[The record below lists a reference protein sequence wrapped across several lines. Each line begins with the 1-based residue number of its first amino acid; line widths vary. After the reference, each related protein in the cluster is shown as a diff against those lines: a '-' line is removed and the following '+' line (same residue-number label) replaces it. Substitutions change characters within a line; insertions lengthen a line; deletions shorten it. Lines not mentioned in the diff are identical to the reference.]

1 MKCNRLSFIRLSGLA
16 SGWQVLRAKREQ
28 LKIRMKRTVLIALA
42 SILWT
47 PALRTYAAFAAGPS
61 AGISAGV
68 VASPL
73 PALSGAAGNARS
85 FPSVP
90 DTVSVSA
97 PGSDSVAAPAAA
109 PVPDTVSAPESSAPM
124 TLDACM
130 RYAVE
135 HSPAVRRQDYANRN
149 YRQDY
154 IASVAALVPSVNGA
168 VSAST
173 SFGRSVDPE
182 TNTYTDVSN
191 FDNSYSASGQMP
203 LFAGLTGINTVRAA
217 KVMRLQGVEELQLAR
232 DEVALRTME
241 AYFDVVYY
249 TGSVRLAREQ
259 LETSAAELAKSR
271 KLLELGLKSA
281 ADVAEVESQCA
292 SDDYLVTQQE
302 NNLALAEIALSE
314 AMNYPADRPLVID
327 TDIAVGTPAGA
338 VPFDDVLAYAL
349 DNHPKALA
357 AGYDVRHSRL
367 QFSVAKGNLYP
378 SISVGGGY
386 STNFFMNL
394 DDRTQYA
401 AFPAQFRDNRGYYFS
416 AQLSIPIFG
425 GLSRR
430 TSLNRARNNWRI
442 AELRRVETLRALQS
456 EIAQAYQQMLGY
468 GKEFV
473 QASKKSDAAQ
483 LAYDAVAGKYER
495 GMVSALDLQTAAD
508 KLLQARSERLRAR
521 LQYIVRVRLVEYYN
535 GEPLIR

>member
-47 PALRTYAAFAAGPS
+47 PALRTSAAFAAGPS

-73 PALSGAAGNARS
+73 PALSGAAENARS

-90 DTVSVSA
+90 DTVSVSV

-154 IASVAALVPSVNGA
+154 IASVSALVPSVNGA

-314 AMNYPADRPLVID
+314 AMNYPAGRHHQ
-327 TDIAVGTPAGA
+327 
-338 VPFDDVLAYAL
+338 
-349 DNHPKALA
+349 NH
-357 AGYDVRHSRL
+357 S
-367 QFSVAKGNLYP
+367 
-378 SISVGGGY
+378 
-386 STNFFMNL
+386 
-394 DDRTQYA
+394 
-401 AFPAQFRDNRGYYFS
+401 
-416 AQLSIPIFG
+416 LS
-425 GLSRR
+425 
-430 TSLNRARNNWRI
+430 
-442 AELRRVETLRALQS
+442 
-456 EIAQAYQQMLGY
+456 
-468 GKEFV
+468 
-473 QASKKSDAAQ
+473 
-483 LAYDAVAGKYER
+483 
-495 GMVSALDLQTAAD
+495 
-508 KLLQARSERLRAR
+508 
-521 LQYIVRVRLVEYYN
+521 
-535 GEPLIR
+535 

>member
-1 MKCNRLSFIRLSGLA
+1 
-16 SGWQVLRAKREQ
+16 
-28 LKIRMKRTVLIALA
+28 
-42 SILWT
+42 
-47 PALRTYAAFAAGPS
+47 
-61 AGISAGV
+61 
-68 VASPL
+68 
-73 PALSGAAGNARS
+73 
-85 FPSVP
+85 
-90 DTVSVSA
+90 
-97 PGSDSVAAPAAA
+97 
-109 PVPDTVSAPESSAPM
+109 M

-154 IASVAALVPSVNGA
+154 IASVSALVPSVNGA

-327 TDIAVGTPAGA
+327 TDIAVGTPAGT

-468 GKEFV
+468 GT
-473 QASKKSDAAQ
+473 
-483 LAYDAVAGKYER
+483 
-495 GMVSALDLQTAAD
+495 VSYTHLTLPTIA
-508 KLLQARSERLRAR
+508 
-521 LQYIVRVRLVEYYN
+521 
-535 GEPLIR
+535 

>member
-47 PALRTYAAFAAGPS
+47 PALRTSAAFAAGPS

-90 DTVSVSA
+90 DTVSVSV

-327 TDIAVGTPAGA
+327 TDIAVGTPAGT

-495 GMVSALDLQTAAD
+495 GMVSAIDLQTAAD

>member
-47 PALRTYAAFAAGPS
+47 PALRTSAAFAAGPS

-85 FPSVP
+85 FPSVT

>member
-47 PALRTYAAFAAGPS
+47 PALRTSAAFAAGPS

-73 PALSGAAGNARS
+73 PALSGAAENARS

-90 DTVSVSA
+90 DTVSVSV

-154 IASVAALVPSVNGA
+154 IASVSALVPSVNGA

-327 TDIAVGTPAGA
+327 TDIAVGTPAGT

-416 AQLSIPIFG
+416 ALLSIPIFG

>member
-1 MKCNRLSFIRLSGLA
+1 M
-16 SGWQVLRAKREQ
+16 
-28 LKIRMKRTVLIALA
+28 
-42 SILWT
+42 
-47 PALRTYAAFAAGPS
+47 
-61 AGISAGV
+61 
-68 VASPL
+68 
-73 PALSGAAGNARS
+73 
-85 FPSVP
+85 SV
-90 DTVSVSA
+90 

-281 ADVAEVESQCA
+281 ADVAEVEKLIADGKLNDKLAKQTVA
-292 SDDYLVTQQE
+292 GVLAGEGTPDEVVKKHGFQVVSDDG
-302 NNLALAEIALSE
+302 ALEK
-314 AMNYPADRPLVID
+314 
-327 TDIAVGTPAGA
+327 AV
-338 VPFDDVLAYAL
+338 DE
-349 DNHPKALA
+349 ALA
-357 AGYDVRHSRL
+357 ANPDIVEKLKSGNMKPMGAIIGAVMRATRGQAD
-367 QFSVAKGNLYP
+367 AKAVTK
-378 SISVGGGY
+378 IV
-386 STNFFMNL
+386 M
-394 DDRTQYA
+394 
-401 AFPAQFRDNRGYYFS
+401 
-416 AQLSIPIFG
+416 
-425 GLSRR
+425 
-430 TSLNRARNNWRI
+430 
-442 AELRRVETLRALQS
+442 
-456 EIAQAYQQMLGY
+456 
-468 GKEFV
+468 GKI
-473 QASKKSDAAQ
+473 K
-483 LAYDAVAGKYER
+483 
-495 GMVSALDLQTAAD
+495 
-508 KLLQARSERLRAR
+508 
-521 LQYIVRVRLVEYYN
+521 
-535 GEPLIR
+535 

>member
-47 PALRTYAAFAAGPS
+47 PALRTSAAFAAGPS

-90 DTVSVSA
+90 DTVSVSV

>member
-47 PALRTYAAFAAGPS
+47 PALRTSAAFAAGPS

-327 TDIAVGTPAGA
+327 TDIAVGTPAGT